1 MSQKVTSR
9 PPTRPNIPRPSS
21 FRSGSNAG
29 YSPSRRSTN
38 STKITKFEQYL
49 YPQNLS
55 SAAPLATNVYPIESP
70 CEAEEE
76 EDIEPTSIYEKFDR
90 QRKKI
95 LSKYINPPDSNFIEV
110 SLKSDRLKISKPT
123 FHKNESCLL
132 FSEPT
137 RTENSYSLQDEELG
151 EEIGIEFDLN
161 DIWFDSILLELDDV
175 YPEFLDNLQNDSED
189 QDQARKNNDNS
200 SVKSDSSDSSIKKL
214 DDESYLMSEDP
225 IQLAFSVA
233 LKKQRAKATYD
244 EEEEALKAQQIFHR
258 TLSAA
263 EINRQWGFKDP
274 AIGKYIAKFRKQ
286 FEDGKKKMF

>member
-21 FRSGSNAG
+21 FRSNSITGF
-29 YSPSRRSTN
+29 SPSRRSTN

-70 CEAEEE
+70 IDAEEE
-76 EDIEPTSIYEKFDR
+76 EDIEPTSIYDKFDR

-95 LSKYINPPDSNFIEV
+95 LSKYINPPDPNIIEV
-110 SLKSDRLKISKPT
+110 SLKSDRLKISKPS

-132 FSEPT
+132 FTEPT
-137 RTENSYSLQDEELG
+137 RTENPYIVQDEEMQ
-151 EEIGIEFDLN
+151 EEISIDFDIN
-161 DIWFDSILLELDDV
+161 EVWFDSILLELDDV
-175 YPEFLDNLQNDSED
+175 YPEFLDNLQNDSEN
-189 QDQARKNNDNS
+189 QEQGNKNADNS
-200 SVKSDSSDSSIKKL
+200 SVKSDNSESSFKKTE
-214 DDESYLMSEDP
+214 DDSYLMSEDP
-225 IQLAFSVA
+225 IQLAFTVA
-233 LKKQRAKATYD
+233 LKKQRANATYD
-244 EEEEALKAQQIFHR
+244 EEEEALKAQQIYHR

-274 AIGKYIAKFRKQ
+274 AIGKYIAKFRRQ
-286 FEDGKKKMF
+286 FEDGKKKIF